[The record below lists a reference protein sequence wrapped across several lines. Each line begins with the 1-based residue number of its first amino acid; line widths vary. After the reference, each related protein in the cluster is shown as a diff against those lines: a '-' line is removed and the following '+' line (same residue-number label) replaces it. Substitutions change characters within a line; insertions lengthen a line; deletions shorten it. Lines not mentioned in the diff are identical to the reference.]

1 MRAVILSLD
10 TGAYKAKAD
19 VAAAASLKRML
30 EQVGIE
36 VRAAKAFPEDK
47 EMLKTVLCKL
57 ADAEMVELV
66 LTTGAVGFL
75 EKHCAPD
82 AVRETAD
89 RLLPGIPEA
98 LRAYNLRHTKKVIL
112 DRSEAGIRKKT
123 LMINL
128 PESAK
133 MAKEDL
139 EYILPEVVQVVD
151 TFSLRKKQKD
161 GITGEIENAGKN
173 IYRWCSARKPG
184 RTGRIWNSA

>member
-1 MRAVILSLD
+1 MCVF
-10 TGAYKAKAD
+10 
-19 VAAAASLKRML
+19 VRMCL
-30 EQVGIE
+30 NIC
-36 VRAAKAFPEDK
+36 
-47 EMLKTVLCKL
+47 LLYTS
-57 ADAEMVELV
+57 
-66 LTTGAVGFL
+66 
-75 EKHCAPD
+75 HCAPD

-139 EYILPEVVQVVD
+139 EYILPEAVSYTHLDVYKRQ
-151 TFSLRKKQKD
+151 FQK
-161 GITGEIENAGKN
+161 
-173 IYRWCSARKPG
+173 RL
-184 RTGRIWNSA
+184 

>member
-1 MRAVILSLD
+1 M
-10 TGAYKAKAD
+10 
-19 VAAAASLKRML
+19 
-30 EQVGIE
+30 
-36 VRAAKAFPEDK
+36 
-47 EMLKTVLCKL
+47 
-57 ADAEMVELV
+57 
-66 LTTGAVGFL
+66 
-75 EKHCAPD
+75 
-82 AVRETAD
+82 RETAD

-151 TFSLRKKQKD
+151 TFSPR
-161 GITGEIENAGKN
+161 
-173 IYRWCSARKPG
+173 
-184 RTGRIWNSA
+184 